1 MRIPPLLTINR
12 TVCRTVI
19 ADWRCV
25 LRPIVWS
32 IFWTIDKVEKEMK
45 EGEEAANI
53 RTLVCALC
61 KAIPMIIRT
70 KFLSKRGQ
78 ETNQTQATRQQ
89 TNQNQARGQLRQ
101 RHARLKIL
109 LVLSLRSFLML
120 TTRLTR
126 RVPNVSASK

>member
-1 MRIPPLLTINR
+1 MRIRPLLTINR

-32 IFWTIDKVEKEMK
+32 IFWTIDKVEKGMRE
-45 EGEEAANI
+45 EEAANI

-61 KAIPMIIRT
+61 KAILMIIRT

-78 ETNQTQATRQQ
+78 ETNQTRA
-89 TNQNQARGQLRQ
+89 QLRQ

>member
-32 IFWTIDKVEKEMK
+32 IFWTIDKVEKGMRE
-45 EGEEAANI
+45 EEAANI